1 MWSGRRATKSRL
13 RWRFRYQTSSEG
25 VHGFGGFMPV
35 RARTAGGG
43 AGGSGPSC
51 AGRHSHQPM
60 TRRAGI
66 HTPIRA
72 SMQPS
77 RAKLRSGAHN
87 SAAPRERPAG
97 QAAPEPPT
105 RVRGAPG
112 NRSRIALRGF
122 SVHAV
127 HDHRPHGVAAGRGV
141 MAGQWVLVSGAASR
155 ISSASRIRLRA
166 WSDDATSD
174 MSSFGTVWL

>member
-1 MWSGRRATKSRL
+1 MLGSCNYGNGHPLSMWSGRRATKSRL

-35 RARTAGGG
+35 RARTAGEG

-66 HTPIRA
+66 HTPIREN
-72 SMQPS
+72 MQPS
-77 RAKLRSGAHN
+77 RAKPRSATHN

-97 QAAPEPPT
+97 QASPDPPT
-105 RVRGAPG
+105 RVRGAPS
-112 NRSRIALRGF
+112 NTSRIALRRF

-127 HDHRPHGVAAGRGV
+127 HDHRPHGVAAGRGGHGGSV
-141 MAGQWVLVSGAASR
+141 GHIMRCGVTHP
-155 ISSASRIRLRA
+155 ISATYLSAS
-166 WSDDATSD
+166 TE
-174 MSSFGTVWL
+174 